1 MTATH
6 GTGIKYGNIVSL
18 VVSLEMVTPTG
29 EVMVIYKGD
38 DLFDPMVVSLGL
50 LDVLFHI
57 TESSGRSRG
66 FHWFPRNPLSKVMG
80 RIMYLYYICVPI
92 KTLKTYFVLLHNH

>member
-38 DLFDPMVVSLGL
+38 DLFDAVVVSLGL
-50 LDVLFHI
+50 LGVLFHI
-57 TESSGRSRG
+57 TKSSGRSRG
-66 FHWFPRNPLSKVMG
+66 FSLVSKKPPFKSDD
-80 RIMYLYYICVPI
+80 YVPI
-92 KTLKTYFVLLHNH
+92 LYSCTN